1 MIDFGDSFSDK
12 EVRSYV
18 LELSSKYGVTPIKV
32 KISTNT
38 APQGTEVVET
48 LNAGNNYVILND
60 VVDSNMIPLY
70 VRAPY
75 LRDQI
80 IVEPQYIHQGYA
92 EYGYIKSK
100 IKDKQNVYYWDDN
113 LPTVVDNPV
122 KLVGRTFEV
131 YGVDTKA
138 TTQTI
143 NQG

>member
-1 MIDFGDSFSDK
+1 
-12 EVRSYV
+12 V
-18 LELSSKYGVTPIKV
+18 LELSSKYGTTPIKV

-48 LNAGNNYVILND
+48 LSEGVNYVILNNM
-60 VVDSNMIPLY
+60 VDENMIPLY

-80 IVEPQYIHQGYA
+80 IVEPEYIENGYGG
-92 EYGYIKSK
+92 YGYVRSK
-100 IKDKQNVYYWDDN
+100 IENKQNKDYWADAK
-113 LPTVVDNPV
+113 PTVIENPI

-131 YGVDTKA
+131 SGIDTRA